1 MEPGRQ
7 SGIVE
12 PGPIG
17 IPFRIFA
24 GVFALVS
31 LLITAGAVFELV
43 LSILDDLGARPW
55 LVLFIVTFAFAT
67 RYFGCFAF
75 KGRAPRRPPRTWWRT
90 ILDVA
95 FGLAATLTIAYFL
108 NGWLRT
114 STTPVST
121 VLFVAFI
128 LVFARAMRSYWEHG
142 RASVRRREDAA
153 QR

>member
-1 MEPGRQ
+1 MEPVRQ
-7 SGIVE
+7 SGIPE

-24 GVFALVS
+24 GVFALGS
-31 LLITAGAVFELV
+31 LLVTAGAVFELFE
-43 LSILDDLGARPW
+43 SILDDLGVRPW
-55 LVLFIVTFAFAT
+55 LVMIAVTFGFAT

-75 KGRAPRRPPRTWWRT
+75 KGRPPRRPPRTWWRT
-90 ILDVA
+90 VLDVA
-95 FGLAATLTIAYFL
+95 FGLAATFTIAYFL
-108 NGWLRT
+108 NGWLKT

-121 VLFVAFI
+121 ILFVTLI

-142 RASVRRREDAA
+142 RASVRRHDAV

>member
-7 SGIVE
+7 SGIPE

-31 LLITAGAVFELV
+31 LLVAAGAVFELV
-43 LSILDDLGARPW
+43 QSILDDQGVRLWPVMIA
-55 LVLFIVTFAFAT
+55 VTFAFAA

-75 KGRAPRRPPRTWWRT
+75 KGRSPRRPPRTWWRT
-90 ILDVA
+90 SLDVA
-95 FGLAATLTIAYFL
+95 FGLAATFTIAYFL
-108 NGWLRT
+108 DGWLRT

-121 VLFVAFI
+121 ILFVTFI

-142 RASVRRREDAA
+142 RASVRRHDAT